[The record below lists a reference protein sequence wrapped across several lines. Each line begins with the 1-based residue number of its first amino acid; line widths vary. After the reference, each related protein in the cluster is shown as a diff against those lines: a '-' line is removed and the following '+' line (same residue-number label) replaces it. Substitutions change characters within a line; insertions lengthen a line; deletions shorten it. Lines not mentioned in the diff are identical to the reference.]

1 LFLSSTLQ
9 VGKERAS
16 QEAEGDAMLR
26 FLKAKHWP
34 TVIFLAICLS
44 ASSSA
49 NAQTKSDK
57 DANLT
62 DQEKLQRILQRVGQ
76 QQRAKTPD
84 ADNKIQRTSYAADRI
99 AEMNHQLDA
108 NRQLQRSQS
117 RNFNGILNDVDRS
130 ALTAGNE
137 ITYPKD
143 WNERTR
149 ARSLAQ
155 PRMTAKERSILR
167 TLDSS
172 ISVDF
177 KNRSLQNVLDYLRDK
192 TGLPIVVDQ
201 DSLKQVDAAY
211 DSPVSVSMKDVS
223 VRTVLHQTLGSLGL
237 TYIIRNEAIQV
248 VSPALAKQA
257 MVVRTYY
264 AQDLIPSGLG
274 FFTAVQAAQLIE
286 MIQSTVA
293 PGSWKANGGDGT
305 ILYDPITGGLVV
317 KQSAEFQSILA
328 GSGR

>member
-1 LFLSSTLQ
+1 MQ
-9 VGKERAS
+9 
-16 QEAEGDAMLR
+16 R
-26 FLKAKHWP
+26 FLKTKHWSHF
-34 TVIFLAICLS
+34 IFLAICFS
-44 ASSSA
+44 AFSSA
-49 NAQTKSDK
+49 NAQTKNEM

-62 DQEKLQRILQRVGQ
+62 DLEKLQRILQRAGQ
-76 QQRAKTPD
+76 KQRGKTPD
-84 ADNKIQRTSYAADRI
+84 TDTKIQRASYAAERI
-99 AEMNHQLDA
+99 AETSRQLDA
-108 NRQLQRSQS
+108 NQQIQRAQS
-117 RNFNGILNDVDRS
+117 RSFNGILNDVDRS
-130 ALTAGNE
+130 ARTAGNE

-172 ISVDF
+172 ISVNF
-177 KNRSLQNVLDYLRDK
+177 KNRSFQNVLDYLRDK

-201 DSLKQVDAAY
+201 DSLKQADAAY

-274 FFTAVQAAQLIE
+274 YFTAVQAAQLIE

-328 GSGR
+328 GAGR